1 MLRELSR
8 TEMRYSPDIANI
20 GPLHTLRA
28 GTCAGCPFSIPTGG
42 LHRRDGFGEV
52 GSFVTVPSYDIVK
65 KEDNNFVWVE
75 AAHDIESAK
84 KRVDELSRQ
93 SDAEFVIFNE
103 HTLQVVETLETLIS
117 F

>member
-1 MLRELSR
+1 VA
-8 TEMRYSPDIANI
+8 I
-20 GPLHTLRA
+20 
-28 GTCAGCPFSIPTGG
+28 
-42 LHRRDGFGEV
+42 
-52 GSFVTVPSYDIVK
+52 VTVPSYDIVK
-65 KEDNNFVWVE
+65 KEDNNFMWVE

-103 HTLQVVETLETLIS
+103 DTLQVVATVETPVS